1 LIEDAVARSPEETE
15 SAGRRLAGGLTAT
28 DVVYLLG
35 GLGAG
40 KTCFA
45 RGLAS
50 GLGASPREVAS
61 PTFAIVHEDAA
72 PGGGLVLRHL
82 DLYRIPDV
90 VPELEALGIPETLA
104 GVPVAVEWPGEAMR
118 KLLAPTVEVTLE
130 RMADGARRITIRRT
144 PPDN

>member
-1 LIEDAVARSPEETE
+1 MIEDAVARSPEETE

-35 GLGAG
+35 GLGSG

-61 PTFAIVHEDAA
+61 PTFAIVHEYAA

-104 GVPVAVEWPGEAMR
+104 GVPVAVEWPGAAMSFC
-118 KLLAPTVEVTLE
+118 LLPSACLKSTQRLLF
-130 RMADGARRITIRRT
+130 
-144 PPDN
+144 

>member
-1 LIEDAVARSPEETE
+1 MIEDAVARSPEETE
-15 SAGRRLAGGLTAT
+15 RAGRRLASGLNAT

-35 GLGAG
+35 DLGSG

-50 GLGASPREVAS
+50 GLGASAREVAS
-61 PTFAIVHEDAA
+61 PTFAIVHEYAA
-72 PGGGLVLRHL
+72 PDGGLVLRHL

-90 VPELEALGIPETLA
+90 EPELEALGVPETLA

-130 RMADGARRITIRRT
+130 RMADGARRIAIRRIG
-144 PPDN
+144 DR